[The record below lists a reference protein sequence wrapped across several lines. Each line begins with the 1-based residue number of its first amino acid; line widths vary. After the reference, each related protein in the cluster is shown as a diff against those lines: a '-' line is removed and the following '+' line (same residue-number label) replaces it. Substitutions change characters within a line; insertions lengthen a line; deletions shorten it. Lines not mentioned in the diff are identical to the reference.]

1 MSSFRATLLRVTL
14 SVGLSFSLWAFVS
27 FSQNPEESV
36 TFPDLPL
43 EATGLEEGLVIV
55 DTNGVP
61 TQALPQVDVAL
72 VTDRRQLAQLRPV
85 DVRAVIDLSDLGPG
99 DHIVPVNVRPTR
111 NNISFTPRL
120 VDPSSVPI
128 RLEQL
133 SVRQA
138 PINLQVQGNLPFS
151 FERGEPKIT
160 YAGQPIELVE
170 VRGPLSRVERVIAA
184 VATANIEQLRAT
196 YLAPLGLTAMD
207 VRGQPVEG
215 VQLAPATVTVEIPIK
230 PVVGL
235 KLVPVQPTVVG
246 LPAPGYVIVGVTVNP
261 PLIAVAGSSGPL
273 DLVDVL
279 RTEPINVS
287 GARALVEQTAPI
299 IFPEGTSPREGEP
312 DQVRVTVQVA
322 PVSLPLQI
330 QLPAPVTLAGLAPG
344 LQASVNPPALELTLA
359 GTSQALATLSQS
371 PLRAVVDVS
380 GLGPGGYRLPVRVDL
395 PPGVSLSETPPEVQ
409 VTLRFPLAP
418 TTTPEPGGLEATP
431 TPEPGATPAPG
442 VTPEPGATP
451 EVTPTPP

>member
-1 MSSFRATLLRVTL
+1 MSSFRATLLRVAL

-36 TFPDLPL
+36 TFSDLQL
-43 EATGLEEGLVIV
+43 EVTGLGEGLVIV
-55 DTNGVP
+55 DANGLP
-61 TQALPQVDVAL
+61 TQALPQVDVIL

-85 DVRAVIDLSDLGPG
+85 DVRAVIDLSNLGPG

-120 VDPSSVPI
+120 VDPSSVPV
-128 RLEQL
+128 RLEQV
-133 SVRQA
+133 SVRPV

-151 FERGEPKIT
+151 FERGEPSIT
-160 YAGQPIELVE
+160 YGGQPIELVE

-196 YLAPLGLTAMD
+196 YLAPLALTAMD
-207 VRGQPVEG
+207 VRGQSVEG
-215 VQLAPATVTVEIPIK
+215 VQLTPATVTVEIPIK

-235 KLVPVQPTVVG
+235 KLVPVQPVVTG
-246 LPAPGYVIVGVTVNP
+246 LPAPGYAIAGVIVNP

-279 RTEPINVS
+279 RTAPINVS
-287 GARALVEQTAPI
+287 GASAPVEQTVAV

-330 QLPAPVTLAGLAPG
+330 RLPAPVTVAGLAAG
-344 LQASVNPPALELTLA
+344 LQFGVAPPTVELTLA
-359 GTSQALATLSQS
+359 GTSQALATLSQT
-371 PLRAVVDVS
+371 PLRAVVNVS
-380 GLGPGGYRLPVRVDL
+380 GLGPGVYRLPVSVEL
-395 PPGVSLSETPPEVQ
+395 PPGVSLSGPPPDVQ
-409 VTLRFPLAP
+409 VTLRSFPVP
-418 TTTPEPGGLEATP
+418 TPLPETGSPDVTPS
-431 TPEPGATPAPG
+431 PEPGATPAPG
-442 VTPEPGATP
+442 GTPEPGATP
-451 EVTPTPP
+451 EATPTP

>member
-1 MSSFRATLLRVTL
+1 MSSFRARLLRVAL

-36 TFPDLPL
+36 TFSDLQL
-43 EATGLEEGLVIV
+43 EAAGLEEGLVIV
-55 DTNGVP
+55 DANGVP

-85 DVRAVIDLSDLGPG
+85 DVRAVIDLSNLGPG

-133 SVRQA
+133 SVRPV
-138 PINLQVQGNLPFS
+138 PISLQVQGNLPFS
-151 FERGEPKIT
+151 FEQGKPSIT
-160 YAGQPIELVE
+160 FGGNPIEVVE
-170 VRGPLSRVERVIAA
+170 VRGPLSRVERVVAA
-184 VATANIEQLRAT
+184 GAIANIEQLRAT
-196 YLAPLGLTAMD
+196 YLAPLTLTALD
-207 VRGQPVEG
+207 GRGQTVEG
-215 VQLAPATVTVEIPIK
+215 VQLSPATVTVEIPIK

-235 KLVPVQPTVVG
+235 KLVPVQPTVIG
-246 LPAPGYVIVGVTVNP
+246 LPAPGYAITGVTVNP

-279 RTEPINVS
+279 RTEPVNVS
-287 GARALVEQTAPI
+287 GARAPLEQTVPI

-312 DQVRVTVQVA
+312 DQVRVTVQLA
-322 PVSLPLQI
+322 PVTLPLQI
-330 QLPAPVTLAGLAPG
+330 QLPAPVTLVGLASG
-344 LQASVNPPALELTLA
+344 LQASVTPLALELTLA
-359 GTSQALATLSQS
+359 GTSQALATLSQA

-380 GLGPGGYRLPVRVDL
+380 GLGPGGYRLPARVDL
-395 PPGVSLSETPPEVQ
+395 PPGVSLSGAPPEVQ
-409 VTLRFPLAP
+409 VTLRFPATP
-418 TTTPEPGGLEATP
+418 TTTPDTGSLEGTP
-431 TPEPGATPAPG
+431 TPEPGAS
-442 VTPEPGATP
+442 PEPGATP
-451 EVTPTPP
+451 EVTPTP